1 MLKLVKRLKS
11 KKSGFTL
18 IELIVVIAILG
29 ILAAVLVPSVLGYI
43 DKANE
48 ETDKANAHSF
58 FQTAQLA
65 YVDVVQ
71 TIDVD
76 AADLDS
82 SGNWLGATDTTNAVI
97 VEINNHVPA
106 DVDYQVIIGPTGIV
120 RVEYDGLE
128 FDGATYGTTVAGA
141 TPTDAP

>member
-71 TIDVD
+71 TID
-76 AADLDS
+76 AADLES
-82 SGNWLGATDTTNAVI
+82 TGAWLVKTDTTNDVI

-106 DVDYQVIIGPTGIV
+106 DVDYKVIIGLTGIV

-128 FDGATYGTTVAGA
+128 FDGATYGTTVAGG
-141 TPTDAP
+141 TPTP

>member
-71 TIDVD
+71 TSD
-76 AADLDS
+76 AADLESAD
-82 SGNWLGATDTTNAVI
+82 WLVRTDTTNEVI
-97 VEINNHVPA
+97 KEINNHVPA
-106 DVDYQVIIGPTGIV
+106 DVDYKVKIGPTGIV
-120 RVEYDGLE
+120 RVEYAGLE
-128 FDGATYGTTVAGA
+128 FDGATYSTTVAGA
-141 TPTDAP
+141 TPPAAP